1 MRYLLVEVLGLAWE
15 EVHKSPEYMKKK
27 FLFVKQAI
35 PSHSL
40 PSTLSRVHCSRPSL
54 LQHFV
59 DTMHLQDSC
68 KKKYK
73 IVVAFQHLSST
84 RPEQVRRAIC
94 QFASEWWRI
103 CGTLESAGLSAL
115 NP

>member
-27 FLFVKQAI
+27 FLYVKQAL

-54 LQHFV
+54 LQHLV
-59 DTMHLQDSC
+59 DMMHLQDSC
-68 KKKYK
+68 KDIQNKVIY
-73 IVVAFQHLSST
+73 F
-84 RPEQVRRAIC
+84 
-94 QFASEWWRI
+94 
-103 CGTLESAGLSAL
+103 SA
-115 NP
+115 P